1 MYSMEKTSY
10 SKSKYEL
17 IDIINSFAWL
27 FMDASWLY
35 NYPSICGTSMIIL
48 LSSGSLLCVKSISSV
63 ELYSRLALYLWMWMN
78 SLWMLSDI
86 YGYANL
92 ELYAK
97 IMFPVSIVFLCI
109 SFFLPS
115 APHVISAKFSRFH
128 GFLFSRKNPR

>member
-1 MYSMEKTSY
+1 MEKAPI
-10 SKSKYEL
+10 SKSEYET

-27 FMDASWLY
+27 LMDASWLY
-35 NYPSICGTSMIIL
+35 RYPIISGICMVVL
-48 LSSGSLLCVKSISSV
+48 LSSGSLMCIKCKSATAT
-63 ELYSRLALYLWMWMN
+63 YSCLALYFWMWMN

-86 YGYANL
+86 YRYNNL

-97 IMFPVSIVFLCI
+97 FMFPVSIVFLCI

-128 GFLFSRKNPR
+128 GFLFSRKSPH

>member
-1 MYSMEKTSY
+1 MEKAPI
-10 SKSKYEL
+10 SKSEYET
-17 IDIINSFAWL
+17 IDFINSFAWL
-27 FMDASWLY
+27 LMDASWLY
-35 NYPSICGTSMIIL
+35 RFPAISGICMVVL
-48 LSSGSLLCVKSISSV
+48 LSSGSLMCIKSKSAAAT
-63 ELYSRLALYLWMWMN
+63 YACLALYFWMWMN

-86 YGYANL
+86 YRYNNL